1 MPKQTQATNR
11 SIAEVRLISHCA
23 FAHAMRAY
31 THRCRSAKSE
41 MRPSIEDFPNP
52 QLASVLPPMN
62 ELHPARPIR
71 GSVIA
76 GRWGKHMF
84 KRFETSAERLDE
96 RLDPW
101 QLSRGN
107 RTTRQVTRI
116 RALKAAAATVVHDVQ
131 GPIVTGVLGGD

>member
-1 MPKQTQATNR
+1 
-11 SIAEVRLISHCA
+11 
-23 FAHAMRAY
+23 MRAVD
-31 THRCRSAKSE
+31 RGLREIGGWLRFCR
-41 MRPSIEDFPNP
+41 
-52 QLASVLPPMN
+52 QWN
-62 ELHPARPIR
+62 EPHPARPIR

-101 QLSRGN
+101 QLSRRN
-107 RTTRQVTRI
+107 PTMRQVTRI